1 MAENKGSEC
10 DERRL
15 TELEGLVELLRE
27 KKNREELLD
36 FPWVGNLGSWY
47 WSLPSNTVV
56 CNDQKILNLGFTKEE
71 IPEKV
76 GFQFFTDRL
85 HPEDYESVMHN
96 MRQHLGGLTQVY
108 EVEYRILAK
117 DGSYRWY
124 YDRGKV
130 TQRDE
135 LGKPL
140 YVVGIVF
147 DITIQKEMERRLEE
161 QNRILHELANQ
172 DPLTK
177 ALNRRALFTALE
189 AAVVRC
195 REQSEDL
202 CVLMLDIDFFKA
214 VNDTYGHLVGD
225 QVLIELVGIIKN
237 SIRKTD
243 ILGRYGGE
251 EFVVVFDGVGIEW
264 STQVAER
271 VRKAVVEHEFPQG
284 LRISISGGLA
294 VYSGQALDM
303 LLNQA
308 DERMY
313 TAKRAGRNRI
323 VGP

>member
-1 MAENKGSEC
+1 MVEKNSSGC
-10 DERRL
+10 DDRRL
-15 TELEGLVELLRE
+15 SELEGLVELLKE
-27 KKNREELLD
+27 EKNREELLD

-47 WSLPSNTVV
+47 WSLSSNTVV
-56 CNDQKILNLGFTKEE
+56 CNDQKILNLGFTKDE
-71 IPEKV
+71 IPAKV

-85 HPEDYESVMHN
+85 HPEDYEPVMDN
-96 MRQHLGGLTQVY
+96 MRQHLGGFTPVY

-117 DGSYRWY
+117 DGSYHWY

-135 LGKPL
+135 FGNPL

-195 REQSEDL
+195 REQSEGL

-214 VNDTYGHLVGD
+214 VNDTHGHLVGD
-225 QVLIELVGIIKN
+225 QVLIEMVGIIQN

-251 EFVVVFDGVGIEW
+251 EFVVVFEDSQATKKTGAIYIDD
-264 STQVAER
+264 
-271 VRKAVVEHEFPQG
+271 
-284 LRISISGGLA
+284 ISF
-294 VYSGQALDM
+294 V
-303 LLNQA
+303 
-308 DERMY
+308 
-313 TAKRAGRNRI
+313 K
-323 VGP
+323 

>member
-1 MAENKGSEC
+1 MMENNNCGC

-15 TELEGLVELLRE
+15 TELEGLVELLKE
-27 KKNREELLD
+27 EKNREELLD

-47 WSLPSNTVV
+47 WSLSSNTVV
-56 CNDQKILNLGFTKEE
+56 CNDQKILNLGFTKDE
-71 IPEKV
+71 IPAKV

-85 HPEDYESVMHN
+85 HPEDYEPVMHN
-96 MRQHLGGLTQVY
+96 MRQHLGGLIPVY

-117 DGSYRWY
+117 DGSYHWY

-135 LGKPL
+135 MGKPL

-147 DITIQKEMERRLEE
+147 DITIQKEMEQRLEE
-161 QNRILHELANQ
+161 QNRILQELANQ

-177 ALNRRALFTALE
+177 VLNRRALFKALE

-195 REQSEDL
+195 REQAEGL
-202 CVLMLDIDFFKA
+202 CVLMLDIDFFKK

-225 QVLIELVGIIKN
+225 QVLVEMVGIIQD

-264 STQVAER
+264 SVQVAER
-271 VRKAVVEHEFPQG
+271 VRKAVVDHVFPQG
-284 LRISISGGLA
+284 LHLSISGGLA
-294 VYSGQALDM
+294 VYSGQDLDV
-303 LLNQA
+303 LVNEA

-313 TAKRAGRNRI
+313 AAKRSGRNRM